1 MDSGALTAPFYF
13 FAFFT
18 APIMVT
24 NNRYKKEEKVM
35 KESMFTK
42 ILRTLLLVGQA
53 ILLVENLWDL
63 KNRIRVKR
71 EKRKAEMEEAQV
83 RVAKATLDLSEI
95 IEKLDAKKVS

>member
-1 MDSGALTAPFYF
+1 
-13 FAFFT
+13 
-18 APIMVT
+18 
-24 NNRYKKEEKVM
+24 M